1 MAEIAMVQ
9 LLQQTD
15 CCIIQTY
22 DPNGNKPEL
31 KFRSTL
37 ELHERVAKLNIY
49 EIIAWACI
57 LLNPE

>member
-1 MAEIAMVQ
+1 MVQ

-49 EIIAWACI
+49 EIIAWTCI